1 MFSTN
6 TFFADCENFKVFD
19 GNMFWRFDN
28 FFVTGNKKKMAKF
41 CWDKRRYVL
50 ISTSFCFYCLRTAR
64 ATSGESKRS
73 DSIRA
78 GREPFIVELFG
89 IFENLEQI
97 PFTTGRRILKSGK
110 IIFYFRYLA
119 KDPQNCR
126 NKFPQ
131 KFFLHGMHV

>member
-6 TFFADCENFKVFD
+6 TFFADLVRKLQNSD

-28 FFVTGNKKKMAKF
+28 FFVKGNKKKMAKF
-41 CWDKRRYVL
+41 CWDKRWYVV

-78 GREPFIVELFG
+78 DRERSSLSF
-89 IFENLEQI
+89 LEYLK
-97 PFTTGRRILKSGK
+97 IL
-110 IIFYFRYLA
+110 
-119 KDPQNCR
+119 
-126 NKFPQ
+126 NKFLLPQ
-131 KFFLHGMHV
+131 AEEF